1 MKGITTFVVL
11 VAMFSVGLLISVA
24 VMDPLSQIILGYNL
38 GGMGGQVSNIHVAAV
53 KYIVPVGLGTFL
65 LWCVLYILR
74 RERNTIR

>member
-11 VAMFSVGLLISVA
+11 VAMFSIGLLLSIS
-24 VMDPLSQIILGYNL
+24 VMDPLSQIVLGYNL
-38 GGMGGQVSNIHVAAV
+38 GGMNSQVEGIHVAAV

-74 RERNTIR
+74 RERQTL